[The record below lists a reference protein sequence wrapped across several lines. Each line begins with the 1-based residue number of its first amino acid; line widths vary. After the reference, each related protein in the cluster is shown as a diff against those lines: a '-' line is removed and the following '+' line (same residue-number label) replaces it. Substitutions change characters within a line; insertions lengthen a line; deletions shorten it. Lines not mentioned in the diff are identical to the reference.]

1 MSCSGMLGLR
11 APSVMDV
18 SEDPTD
24 DNYDAHKDEGE
35 KNGDE
40 PCSPLL
46 LLWSGLRDTEG
57 VDEHACE
64 KE

>member
-1 MSCSGMLGLR
+1 MMDAYKR
-11 APSVMDV
+11 A
-18 SEDPTD
+18 TND
-24 DNYDAHKDEGE
+24 DADAHKDEGE

-57 VDEHACE
+57 VDEHTRE